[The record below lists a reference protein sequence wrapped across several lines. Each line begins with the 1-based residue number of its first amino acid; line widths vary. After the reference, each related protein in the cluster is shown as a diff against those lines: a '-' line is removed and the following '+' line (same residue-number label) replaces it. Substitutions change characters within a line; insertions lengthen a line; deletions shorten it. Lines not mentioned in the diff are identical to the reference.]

1 MPDLTN
7 ILVLIAVI
15 VGLLILRALFDRVT
29 VLEYQQ
35 GLKYVD
41 GRFKGLVG
49 PGAHWIYSPTASI
62 RVVDTRVSLLSAP
75 GQEIVTSDG
84 ISIKLSLA
92 VQYRVVDPVV
102 AVNQVQDYLGATYSV
117 LQVALREVVGV
128 KAIDDL
134 LQHREAI
141 GPEVLE
147 RSTARARTIGIE
159 VSEVDVKDLM
169 LPGATKRLFAQV
181 IEARQQGLASLE
193 KARGETAALRNLAN
207 AAHLVEQNPSLLQL
221 RMLHQLEATSGNT
234 VVLGLSPTAVPL
246 SPTKASPSNEGAA
259 GMDEA

>member
-49 PGAHWIYSPTASI
+49 PGAHWIYSPTTSI

-102 AVNQVQDYLGATYSV
+102 AVNQVQDYLGA
-117 LQVALREVVGV
+117 
-128 KAIDDL
+128 
-134 LQHREAI
+134 
-141 GPEVLE
+141 P
-147 RSTARARTIGIE
+147 
-159 VSEVDVKDLM
+159 
-169 LPGATKRLFAQV
+169 
-181 IEARQQGLASLE
+181 
-193 KARGETAALRNLAN
+193 
-207 AAHLVEQNPSLLQL
+207 PSLYKVDA
-221 RMLHQLEATSGNT
+221 RSHTP
-234 VVLGLSPTAVPL
+234 PTR
-246 SPTKASPSNEGAA
+246 S
-259 GMDEA
+259 